1 MRLKAVSS
9 QQGIDVALQFEARK
23 VALKQDR
30 TGFVLTLS
38 IHPDECPEEIL
49 RDFVGARYGCALV
62 RIQDDE
68 SATPY
73 DNRVKK
79 AGMLCRDPKFQEFV
93 STQIAGYECDE
104 SECADIL
111 CDQCGIE
118 SRTELHGNAS
128 AKEIFDRIVLRYENW
143 RYPDDPF

>member
-1 MRLKAVSS
+1 
-9 QQGIDVALQFEARK
+9 VALQFEARK

-30 TGFVLTLS
+30 TGFVLTLA

-73 DNRVKK
+73 SNRVQK
-79 AGMLCRDPKFQEFV
+79 AAMLCKDSKFQDYLGA
-93 STQIAGYECDE
+93 TDE
-104 SECADIL
+104 DDAAARL
-111 CDQCGIE
+111 CKRCGIE
-118 SRTELHGNAS
+118 SRTELHGNEV
-128 AKEIFDRIVLRYENW
+128 AKQIFDSLV
-143 RYPDDPF
+143 DDYQEVPF

>member
-1 MRLKAVSS
+1 M
-9 QQGIDVALQFEARK
+9 ALQFEARK

-30 TGFVLTLS
+30 TGFVLTLA

-73 DNRVKK
+73 NNRVQK
-79 AGMLCRDPKFQEFV
+79 AAMLCKDPKFQDHLGVNNE
-93 STQIAGYECDE
+93 DE
-104 SECADIL
+104 AAAEL
-111 CDQCGIE
+111 CKRCGIE
-118 SRTELHGNAS
+118 SRTELHGS
-128 AKEIFDRIVLRYENW
+128 ADAKQIFDSLV
-143 RYPDDPF
+143 DDYQEVPF